1 MINNPAIL
9 EILFIVLTTSAY
21 LLGRLLYK
29 KTGYMLLHTVITS
42 TILIILFCS
51 IFSID
56 IRSYES
62 NTKVIN
68 YLLNL
73 SVVALGYLLYK
84 EYDFIR
90 SRGAA
95 ILSATFFGSLAAIIS
110 VAGISLLMGARYET
124 IITLLPK
131 SITTPIAIVL
141 SGQSGGMVSLT
152 AVIVILSGIFGAVA
166 GPWFF
171 KLTGIKTPFARGL
184 ALGSAAHG
192 IGTAKAL
199 EMGALEGAAGGLAI
213 ALMGFFT
220 SVLMPLIVP
229 LLKIVMLKI
238 GA

>member
-1 MINNPAIL
+1 VINNPVIL
-9 EILFIVLTTSAY
+9 EILFIVLTASAY
-21 LLGRLLYK
+21 LSGKLLYR
-29 KTGYMLLHTVITS
+29 KTGFMLFHTVITA
-42 TILIILFCS
+42 TILIIIFCN

-62 NTKVIN
+62 NSKFIN

-95 ILSATFFGSLAAIIS
+95 ILSATFFGSLAAILS

-152 AVIVILSGIFGAVA
+152 AVIVILSGIFGAVV

-171 KLTGIKTPFARGL
+171 KITGIKTHFAKGL

-220 SVLMPLIVP
+220 SVLMPMTLPFI
-229 LLKIVMLKI
+229 KIISEKF
-238 GA
+238 